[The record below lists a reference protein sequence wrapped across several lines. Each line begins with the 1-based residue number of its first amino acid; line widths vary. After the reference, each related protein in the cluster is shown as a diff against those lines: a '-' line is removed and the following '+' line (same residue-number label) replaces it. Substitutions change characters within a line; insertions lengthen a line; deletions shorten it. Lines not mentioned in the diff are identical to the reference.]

1 MMGSMLMF
9 NLMFGL
15 FVIMIVFISLDK
27 ATSGT
32 MYNDTVDELNDT
44 DTTFSQDIKDTVVTM
59 NNAWLWIPGL
69 ALFGLVYMIISN
81 TQAGG

>member
-44 DTTFSQDIKDTVVTM
+44 DTTFSQDIKDTVVAM

-81 TQAGG
+81 IQAGG